1 MDLRQLK
8 YFIAVAEERSFCRAA
23 TRLHVSQPPIT
34 RQVKMLEDDLGVQLF
49 ERTHWGV
56 ELTQAGEALLAN
68 AYGIRALVDHASD
81 RARRVGKGAA
91 GRLDVGLV
99 GSGMLDIV
107 PAILHRYSAA
117 HPDVDVVLL
126 NAPRIAQIEAL
137 RQNRLLIAF
146 DRHLPTDD
154 PDLRVE
160 VVVSEALLLA
170 CREDSPL
177 AKHRVVPIEA
187 LRDQSMIMARDAS
200 HSGRIA
206 SLCRANGFEPRQG
219 QRAADVVS
227 SLMMVANGF
236 GIDLVPESSQALQLP
251 GLVYRPLRLQSDA
264 FATIDLQCAYRR
276 DDPSPLLADALRVV
290 HNYREER
297 SSSAA
302 RAESRPPRKRAGAA
316 ARR

>member
-56 ELTQAGEALLAN
+56 ELTQAGEALLSN

-99 GSGMLDIV
+99 GSGMLEII
-107 PAILHRYSAA
+107 PAILHRYSQA

-160 VVVSEALLLA
+160 VVVSEPLLLA
-170 CREDSPL
+170 CREDNPL
-177 AKHRVVPIEA
+177 AQHRVVPIEA
-187 LRDQSMIMARDAS
+187 LRDQAMIMARDPA

-206 SLCRANGFEPRQG
+206 AVCRANGFEPRQG

-227 SLMMVANGF
+227 SLMMVASGF
-236 GIDLVPESSQALQLP
+236 GIDIVPASSKALQLP
-251 GLVYRPLRLQSDA
+251 GLVYRPLQLQSEA

-276 DDPSPLLADALRVV
+276 DDPSPLLADILDVV
-290 HNYREER
+290 RRYREER
-297 SSSAA
+297 AASDAPPGRKSARKSAA
-302 RAESRPPRKRAGAA
+302 GPRKR
-316 ARR
+316 

>member
-68 AYGIRALVDHASD
+68 AYSIRALVDHASD

-99 GSGMLDIV
+99 GSGMLEIV
-107 PAILHRYSAA
+107 PEILHRYSHS
-117 HPDVDVVLL
+117 HPEVDVVLL

-146 DRHLPTDD
+146 DRHLPPDD

-160 VVVSEALLLA
+160 VVVSEALVLA
-170 CREDSPL
+170 CRKDHPL

-187 LRDQSMIMARDAS
+187 IRDQSMIMARDAS

-206 SLCRANGFEPRQG
+206 ALCRANGFEPLQG

-236 GIDLVPESSQALQLP
+236 GIDLVPESAQALQLP
-251 GLVYRPLRLQSDA
+251 GLVYRPLKLQSEA

-276 DDPSPLLADALRVV
+276 DDPSPLLADILDIA
-290 HNYREER
+290 REYGKER
-297 SSSAA
+297 ST
-302 RAESRPPRKRAGAA
+302 RGKR
-316 ARR
+316 